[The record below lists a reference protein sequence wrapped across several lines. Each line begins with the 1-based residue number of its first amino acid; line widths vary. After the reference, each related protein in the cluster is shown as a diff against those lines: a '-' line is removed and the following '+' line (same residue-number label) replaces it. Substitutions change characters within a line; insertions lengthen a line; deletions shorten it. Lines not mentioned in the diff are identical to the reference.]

1 MPVGKRFPGKQWI
14 LNGNYPVIFD
24 AGAWNQPK
32 KCRQLLQLP
41 AFFQIF
47 TGY

>member
-1 MPVGKRFPGKQWI
+1 
-14 LNGNYPVIFD
+14 VIFD

-32 KCRQLLQLP
+32 KAGSLLQLP